1 MLKYRYSVSSI
12 GIVANL
18 KWPKIAEGRKDEK
31 PRAFRRLHS
40 NNSDIRSRA
49 SSKQSSFNY
58 QLELDPPKLMSST
71 PRITTRV

>member
-18 KWPKIAEGRKDEK
+18 KWPKIAEGQKDEK
-31 PRAFRRLHS
+31 THAFRHLHS
-40 NNSDIRSRA
+40 NNSNIH
-49 SSKQSSFNY
+49 SSIFQSSFNY

-71 PRITTRV
+71 PRTSTRV